1 MGVAEQGTQA
11 SLGAAWVRRAW
22 VAVALIPLFF
32 LFAFALAQGL
42 YTLMGYLPENDDAPL
57 WVDMVCAVPSV
68 AIFLVPCMAA
78 VVYGSRGNRVG
89 DRRGLGALV
98 VGLLAGLGF
107 AVMSIV
113 TIVASTL
120 SGR

>member
-1 MGVAEQGTQA
+1 MTDQHGEA
-11 SLGAAWVRRAW
+11 SLGAACVRRAW

-32 LFAFALAQGL
+32 FLAFALAQGL
-42 YTLMGYLPENDDAPL
+42 YTVMGYLPENDDAPL
-57 WVDMVCAVPSV
+57 WVDMVCTVPSI
-68 AIFLVPCMAA
+68 AIFLVPCTAA
-78 VVYGSRGNRVG
+78 VLYGWRANRVHDG
-89 DRRGLGALV
+89 RGIGALV
-98 VGLLAGLGF
+98 IGLLAGLGF